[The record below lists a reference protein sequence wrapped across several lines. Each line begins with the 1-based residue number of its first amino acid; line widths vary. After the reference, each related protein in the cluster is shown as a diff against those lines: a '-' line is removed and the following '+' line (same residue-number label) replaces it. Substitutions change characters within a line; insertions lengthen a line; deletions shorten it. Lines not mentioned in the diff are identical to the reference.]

1 MAYTN
6 DQKMQFVMLRAQG
19 KSFDTIAQ
27 ELGISKQTLIT
38 WQGDLQDQV
47 NEQTFFELQT
57 ITETYAVTR
66 KKRFESHAKM
76 LSAVLTELERRADT
90 DQLTDLPTDKLVN
103 LAMVLEKRISQDT
116 GRELVSIRYNQ
127 DQEFVRS
134 MTEKYID
141 AD

>member
-1 MAYTN
+1 
-6 DQKMQFVMLRAQG
+6 MLRAQG

-116 GRELVSIRYNQ
+116 GRELVSVHVNNNF
-127 DQEFVRS
+127 DVFG
-134 MTEKYID
+134 KYID

>member
-116 GRELVSIRYNQ
+116 GRELVSVHVNNNF
-127 DQEFVRS
+127 DVFG
-134 MTEKYID
+134 KYID

>member
-27 ELGISKQTLIT
+27 DLGISKQTLIN
-38 WQGDLQDQV
+38 WQSELNNQIK
-47 NEQTFFELQT
+47 EQTFYELQT
-57 ITETYAVTR
+57 MTETYAVTR
-66 KKRFESHAKM
+66 KKRFESHAK
-76 LSAVLTELERRADT
+76 LLGAVLAEIDRRTDT
-90 DQLTDLPTDKLVN
+90 DQLADLPTDKLVN

-116 GRELVSIRYNQ
+116 GRELVSVHVNNNF
-127 DQEFVRS
+127 DVFG
-134 MTEKYID
+134 KYID